1 MKKTKEIVGIL
12 VVVLITLCSCTNESV
27 EIIQP
32 QLLKKIVEVSVDGTS
47 TITTLNYSGN
57 KLQNIDKADAFLE
70 FYYTGSL
77 INKIVETNKA
87 TSGKNTLEYN
97 YVDGQL
103 NKITSSDNYT
113 INYKQNK
120 DGSVSYE
127 KWTKDSN
134 NVAVKVYVG
143 TLFFQ
148 NGNLIKDEK
157 IIEDTKKG
165 ILTTK
170 TVNVVRD
177 NRKNALHNILGFNK
191 LLDFAKNVSANNC
204 IIHTESCTEKQLDV
218 DQIISSIKRYDSKIQ
233 YNSNGYPIEIVSE
246 NIIFG
251 GADSKHLKSQLFY
264 N

>member
-1 MKKTKEIVGIL
+1 MEKVIKNIGIL
-12 VVVLITLCSCTNESV
+12 VLVLTTLVSCTNETV
-27 EIIQP
+27 EQDVP
-32 QLLKKIVEVSVDGTS
+32 MLKRIVEVSVDGSS
-47 TITTLNYSGN
+47 TTTTLNYNGANIVS
-57 KLQNIDKADAFLE
+57 IDKVDAYLE

-77 INKIVETNKA
+77 ITKIVETNKT
-87 TSGKNTLEYN
+87 TSHKNSLDYT

-103 NKITSSDNYT
+103 DKITSSDNYV

-134 NVAVKVYVG
+134 NVAVKVYFG

-148 NGNLIKDEK
+148 NENLIKDEK
-157 IIEDTKKG
+157 ISEDTKKG

-170 TVNVVRD
+170 TVNVVCD
-177 NRKNALHNILGFNK
+177 NKKNALRNILGFDR
-191 LLDFAKNVSANNC
+191 LLDFAKNISSNNG
-204 IIHTESCTEKQLDV
+204 IIHTESCTEKQLDD
-218 DQIISSIKRYDSKIQ
+218 DQIISSIKRYDSTIQ
-233 YNSNGYPIEIVSE
+233 YNSNGYPTEIVSE
-246 NIIFG
+246 KIIFG